1 MLRQI
6 LFENTVFYNEQ
17 PYCELVSAQF
27 FELDLS
33 PCPTELNEIFDT
45 LREKNCTRSNCENFT
60 STSIK

>member
-6 LFENTVFYNEQ
+6 LSKNPVFYNEQ

-33 PCPTELNEIFDT
+33 PCPTELNETFDT
-45 LREKNCTRSNCENFT
+45 LREKIILYITVKISQVQV
-60 STSIK
+60 